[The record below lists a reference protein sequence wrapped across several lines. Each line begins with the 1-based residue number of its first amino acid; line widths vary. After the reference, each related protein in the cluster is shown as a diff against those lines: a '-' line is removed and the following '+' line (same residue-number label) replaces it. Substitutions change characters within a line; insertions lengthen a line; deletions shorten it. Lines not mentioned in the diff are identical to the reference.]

1 MIPPDPSDSDGIV
14 LQFAKTKLNHPR
26 TRNQVARDK
35 LHESLIQ
42 LSPSST
48 VSLSSVRHGA
58 TRLSEEKLSDNTIKH
73 GATDFSEQGIEW
85 MESEPSQHSLATRSL
100 SAVKRK
106 EPYKKSMGGGEIC
119 DMDEVLEALENENES
134 LTNLHVNMDNKSP
147 LAGDKVGDVK
157 KTFDNFSS
165 ITMTELERGSKN
177 SIESATPRIKGPLLP
192 SLPFRPV
199 LVNRYKQAIVTAKTL
214 AGPRDAATKPM
225 PLAREEEYTTAAQ
238 QQRQSQAS
246 NGVGGREEHVARES
260 LTEHTVKIITD
271 KVRQM
276 DAR

>member
-1 MIPPDPSDSDGIV
+1 M
-14 LQFAKTKLNHPR
+14 LQFAKTKPNHPR
-26 TRNQVARDK
+26 TRSQIDK
-35 LHESLIQ
+35 EKLQESLIQ
-42 LSPSST
+42 LSPSNT
-48 VSLSSVRHGA
+48 VSLSSVRHGTA
-58 TRLSEEKLSDNTIKH
+58 RLSEEKLGDNTIKH
-73 GATDFSEQGIEW
+73 GATDFSEQGVEW

-106 EPYKKSMGGGEIC
+106 EWHKKSMDGREIC
-119 DMDEVLEALENENES
+119 DMDEVLEALKNENES

-165 ITMTELERGSKN
+165 IVTTELERGSKN
-177 SIESATPRIKGPLLP
+177 SVESAAPRIKGPLLP

-199 LVNRYKQAIVTAKTL
+199 LVNRYKQATVTAKTL
-214 AGPRDAATKPM
+214 AGPRDTATKAM
-225 PLAREEEYTTAAQ
+225 PLAREVEYTTAAQ
-238 QQRQSQAS
+238 QQRLSQAS
-246 NGVGGREEHVARES
+246 SKVGGREEHVARES

-271 KVRQM
+271 KVRRM